1 MKGRCSLIRAK
12 INDAC
17 KNVQKIHLRRTKRL
31 LSGHLWVFSNELFED
46 PGDYA
51 PGSVVEL
58 FDRRENFLGVGYIN
72 PRSLIAVRLLT
83 RKKRA
88 IDISF
93 LEERIEKALALR
105 RRLFRGV
112 DALRLVYS
120 EGDYLPGL
128 IVDRYGGC
136 LVLQFLTFGMDN
148 LRDAVIE
155 ILDRQLRPDTIIV
168 RNDGRARSLEG
179 LPLSREV
186 VKGSPDAPVV
196 IREGE
201 TLLEVDSYRGQKTGF
216 FLDQK
221 ENRME
226 LGRLGGAGKGLDL
239 FCYTGAWAMHLA
251 LSGAEV
257 MGVDDSEKAIT
268 LARRN
273 AEMNGVG
280 ERTTFIKE
288 DVFSFLD
295 KELSRK
301 DKQYDFVIADPPA
314 FVKSASRLKEA
325 VRAYREL
332 NEKCLR
338 LVRPG
343 GMLVTSSCSYHLGRE
358 MFLDTLRAAS
368 KHAERS
374 VRIIALRSQ
383 DRDHPVLLPMPE
395 TEYLKCAFLTVD

>member
-1 MKGRCSLIRAK
+1 VQGRRSLSTAK

-17 KNVQKIHLRRTKRL
+17 KSVQKVHLKRTKRL
-31 LSGHLWVFSNELFED
+31 LSGHLWVFSNELFEN

-58 FDRRENFLGVGYIN
+58 YDRRETFLGVGYIN
-72 PRSLIAVRLLT
+72 PKSLIAVRLLT
-83 RKKRA
+83 REKRV
-88 IDISF
+88 IDTPF

-105 RRLFRGV
+105 RRLFTDV

-148 LRDAVIE
+148 LREAVIE
-155 ILDRQLRPDTIIV
+155 ILDRQLQPDTIIV

-186 VKGSPDAPVV
+186 VKGSADVPVV
-196 IREGE
+196 IGEGK

-226 LGRLGGAGKGLDL
+226 LGRLGRAGKGLDL
-239 FCYTGAWAMHLA
+239 FCYSGAWAMHLA
-251 LSGAEV
+251 ISGAEV
-257 MGVDDSEKAIT
+257 TGVDDSAKAIT
-268 LARRN
+268 LACRN
-273 AEMNGVG
+273 AEMNRVG
-280 ERTTFIKE
+280 ERTTFIKD
-288 DVFSFLD
+288 DVFSYLD
-295 KELSRK
+295 KELSREE
-301 DKQYDFVIADPPA
+301 KQYDFVIADPPA

-325 VRAYREL
+325 LRAYREL

-358 MFLDTLRAAS
+358 MFLDMLRAAS
-368 KHAERS
+368 KHAARS
-374 VRIIALRSQ
+374 ARIISLRSQ

-395 TEYLKCAFLTVD
+395 TEYLKCAFLIVD